1 MNLNTE
7 KIIAEKDG
15 HIGWLTFNQPEKRN
29 AVSLDMWQA
38 VPTVLAEFEADPA
51 IRVIVLKGA
60 GNKAFVAGADISE
73 FEKVRDSA
81 KNVAFYNEE
90 SARANQTLCEINKP
104 TIAMIRGVCVGGGVG
119 ITLNCDMRI
128 ASEDSRFAVP
138 AAKLGL
144 GYGHDG
150 LKQLVDV
157 VGPAHAKEIFYTAR
171 LFSANEA
178 LRMGLINRVVP
189 INLLEAY
196 VRDYC
201 QSIAQNAP
209 LTINSV
215 KKIVAQIV
223 DHDNPTDVDY
233 CAQLVKECFDSEDY
247 VEGRTA
253 FMQKRKPEFK
263 GR

>member
-1 MNLNTE
+1 MNLKTE
-7 KIIAEKDG
+7 KIIAEKDD

-29 AVSLDMWQA
+29 AVSLEMWQA
-38 VPTVLAEFEADPA
+38 VPTVLEAFEADPD

-60 GNKAFVAGADISE
+60 GTKAFVAGADISE
-73 FEKVRDSA
+73 FEKMRNSA
-81 KNVAFYNEE
+81 ENVQFYNQE
-90 SARANQTLCEINKP
+90 SGRANRILCAVNKP
-104 TIAMIRGVCVGGGVG
+104 TIAMIQGVCVGGGVG

-128 ASEDSRFAVP
+128 ASEDSRFAIP

-157 VGPAHAKEIFYTAR
+157 VGPAYAKEIFYTAR

-178 LRMGLINRVVP
+178 LGMGLINRVVP
-189 INLLEAY
+189 TNVLEEY

-201 QSIAQNAP
+201 SSIAQNAP

-223 DHDNPTDVDY
+223 DHDSPTDLEY
-233 CAQLVKECFDSEDY
+233 CASLVKECYDSEDY
-247 VEGRTA
+247 IEGRRA
-253 FMQKRKPEFK
+253 FMEKRQPVFK
-263 GR
+263 GE